1 MTTETLR
8 GEMRCSHIDERSAE
22 EGLGALLAAHG
33 CVPPRHLYFPS
44 GSAKAPLHLE
54 TSVHDITFPPDRL

>member
-22 EGLGALLAAHG
+22 EGLGALLLMDA
-33 CVPPRHLYFPS
+33 S
-44 GSAKAPLHLE
+44 
-54 TSVHDITFPPDRL
+54 PPDISTSLLGQQKPLYI